1 MAELARFLPVFLAA
15 DLLLPFALAPF
26 CPGYRHKEQVM
37 SALGSKKSP
46 VRAVYSGWLV
56 LLGLFLLAC
65 NPGLYRVLTPGP
77 AWVFLALLDLYAV
90 GAWREPA
97 ARPFIFCKRRGPNRR
112 GSRSR
117 GIKKPF
123 PGKLYL
129 KKQHRKAV

>member
-77 AWVFLALLDLYAV
+77 ARVFLALLDLYAV
-90 GAWREPA
+90 GACLLAGLFPVGDGKGDGGLS
-97 ARPFIFCKRRGPNRR
+97 AR
-112 GSRSR
+112 
-117 GIKKPF
+117 
-123 PGKLYL
+123 
-129 KKQHRKAV
+129 AE